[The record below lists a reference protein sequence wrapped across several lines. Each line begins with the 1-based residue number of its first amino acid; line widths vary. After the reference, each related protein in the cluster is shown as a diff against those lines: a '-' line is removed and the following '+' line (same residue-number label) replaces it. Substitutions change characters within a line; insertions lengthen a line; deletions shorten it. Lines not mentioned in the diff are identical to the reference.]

1 MVRAIQAAVHAVV
14 REVERRKENDAI
26 AVVGLFDV
34 MSKLFY
40 FCINRRIVACQQ
52 YGGFAMSDNGAMIVR
67 GVQIGTCFIENGTT
81 ELNIM
86 CMLIGIGERF

>member
-1 MVRAIQAAVHAVV
+1 MVGAIQAAVHAVV

-34 MSKLFY
+34 MIKLLY
-40 FCINRRIVACQQ
+40 YCINRRIVASQKNV
-52 YGGFAMSDNGAMIVR
+52 GFAMSDNGAMIVR
-67 GVQIGTCFIENGTT
+67 GMQIGTCFIENGTT

-86 CMLIGIGERF
+86 CMLIGIGECF